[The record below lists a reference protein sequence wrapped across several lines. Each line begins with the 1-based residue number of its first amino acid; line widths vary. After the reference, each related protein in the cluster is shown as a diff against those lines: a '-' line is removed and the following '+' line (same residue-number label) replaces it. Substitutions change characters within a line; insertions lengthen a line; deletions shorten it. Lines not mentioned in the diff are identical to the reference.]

1 MTHESLIRA
10 SREAFGHEP
19 DPIEARPFSPWL
31 VMALGALTVAAQLGI
46 IALIVWRMW

>member
-1 MTHESLIRA
+1 MNSNPIIRA

-19 DPIEARPFSPWL
+19 DSIEARPFSPWL
-31 VMALGALTVAAQLGI
+31 VMALGALTVAAQLGV